1 MSVTRPVIENAT
13 DFTEAQINGILGT
26 AARLLIAGQD
36 VSAASIL
43 ANATGRIT
51 HSDHDNWNGG
61 QDTWLL
67 TLTIPAEAFFE
78 LPEREEI
85 EARITAALNVA
96 VASVSERD
104 HFRVNIACALDD
116 DPDWRAK
123 VAVHLTGQG
132 ITNQGR
138 ARSAN
143 VAARQHDGLLFR
155 SQPEIHVYNALKRTG
170 VPFAPL
176 AVVLR
181 GGLQY
186 QRIEPDFV
194 VFKDGQVMIVEI
206 DGDLYHTERV
216 AAAHVRLKFL
226 LDEGARLERISAD
239 ECDTPEK
246 AKEAVDR
253 VLMTIEKHRRA
264 R

>member
-1 MSVTRPVIENAT
+1 MSATRPVIENT
-13 DFTEAQINGILGT
+13 TGFTEAQVNGLFGT
-26 AARLLIAGQD
+26 AARLLVAGQE
-36 VSAASIL
+36 VAAASIL
-43 ANATGRIT
+43 ANATGRLV
-51 HSDHDNWNGG
+51 HADHDNWNGG

-67 TLTIPAEAFFE
+67 ILTIPAEAFFE
-78 LPEREEI
+78 LLKREEI
-85 EARITAALNVA
+85 ETRIAAALNVA
-96 VASVSERD
+96 VNAFSDRDLFTVS
-104 HFRVNIACALDD
+104 IACALEN

-123 VAVHLTGQG
+123 TAVHLTGRG

-138 ARSAN
+138 VRSAN
-143 VAARQHDGLLFR
+143 VAARQHDGLHFR
-155 SQPEIHVYNALKRTG
+155 SQPEIHVYNALKRAG

-186 QRIEPDFV
+186 RRIEPDFV
-194 VFKDGQVMIVEI
+194 LFKDGQVMIVEV
-206 DGDLYHTERV
+206 DGDLHHTERP
-216 AAAHVRLKFL
+216 AAAHARLKFL
-226 LDEGARLERISAD
+226 LDEGAKLERISAD